1 MLEQI
6 KAESTR
12 HLVEITKV
20 VAEICEQLKAVNE
33 VRGTLGEHNRRRDD
47 DIRSCEEKRDDMYQA
62 INTIKDRQNKK
73 DGAMVLVASVC
84 TGIGAATAWLLT
96 WLQKHL

>member
-1 MLEQI
+1 M
-6 KAESTR
+6 
-12 HLVEITKV
+12 EITKV